1 MRGRGKEIKLK
12 RIEEK
17 ERWIEGEKLD
27 WSIMGDLV
35 ERVRPGDIIGGKKE
49 NTSPQLIMCAENAST
64 NNHKLINI
72 LDLELLTLHNL
83 HTSSVVY

>member
-35 ERVRPGDIIGGKKE
+35 GRVGQGILCGKKE

-64 NNHKLINI
+64 NNHK
-72 LDLELLTLHNL
+72 
-83 HTSSVVY
+83 